1 MWLCDYTGMRS
12 RAVILWQA
20 YGFMILA
27 QCERRNGKKVTNK
40 IPTATNDCFG
50 AVFHR
55 KQATNRKNCAV
66 FACKIVVTGRAL
78 SLLEND
84 VWDVVSLQT
93 TYLQR

>member
-1 MWLCDYTGMRS
+1 MRLYDYTGMRS
-12 RAVILWQA
+12 GAVILWQA

-27 QCERRNGKKVTNK
+27 QCERRNGEKL
-40 IPTATNDCFG
+40 PTKYQQPQMTVLVLF
-50 AVFHR
+50 FIE
-55 KQATNRKNCAV
+55 NRLQTEEIAHF
-66 FACKIVVTGRAL
+66 FAYKIVGTGYAL